1 MDGNDAFSRILETK
15 RRPQS
20 RQSIN
25 RFSRVFEPSHLD
37 KPTPPSKPP
46 LLREQIIDEVPLTFK
61 DIRAKFQNESS
72 IPIQP
77 KTHYRPPI
85 PLKPSKTGPA
95 LPEKVIIPAR
105 TGPPTLPTKPK
116 LRNEMPE
123 QPRSRPDTSLYM
135 PNVIPRTETGNS
147 SIVSTSSTSSSQYS
161 NKKGWHSSMISSWF
175 SSSSSNNNTPQQQ
188 QEALKN
194 SIRRQPTTETVDS
207 FGTVS
212 PQVTGSKRKKV
223 MTELLET
230 ERAYQKDMSLLK
242 EIYYDQAV
250 ECLSRSDVRH
260 LFSNLLDIVEF
271 EKSFVVLLEHS
282 YEQDTIGTA
291 FRESMRTIDSI
302 YSDYCKRHEDAVLR
316 LQELETQAEAQA
328 FLNKCQEQLQGKTTS
343 WDLGSLLIKPVQRVL
358 KYPLLLR
365 EILTLTSPTHL
376 DHDDL
381 ASALKEIEEVAE
393 NINEIKRRKDIVEKI
408 VGDKKKTDINVV
420 HGINKKFT
428 RRAQR
433 LKQATGF
440 AVEPTHDILF
450 EALHTKFEEQ
460 QENIRQLARD
470 VQGWVRHI
478 KIMFEN
484 LHQLACN
491 FDTFYSSWG
500 GVRVKSMSN
509 IQEFSKMASHLS
521 VSLSRELDNDV
532 RGFVYSRIDEFL
544 KVFENPAQVIHKR
557 SLKMIDYDRVRDM
570 KSKGDI
576 PDKALQ
582 ESADAYVSI
591 NAQLVEELPKFFE
604 LTAKYFD
611 ILVGGLAH
619 VQTKFYKLMQREWT
633 KLVEQHLGEKAASG
647 YAEIITKY
655 MQQYERLQVIA
666 DQIDI
671 LHPDRYVTRTE
682 SSSSFDQ
689 RSLRSLHS
697 LNSTASSKVYTS
709 QPSFTSQ
716 ENLPHDFECVVL
728 YDYQPYEK
736 DKLNVKRGDILVVH
750 QDEDH
755 MDPDWWYGTLK
766 DSDSSGWVPIN
777 YCQRL

>member
-1 MDGNDAFSRILETK
+1 
-15 RRPQS
+15 
-20 RQSIN
+20 
-25 RFSRVFEPSHLD
+25 
-37 KPTPPSKPP
+37 
-46 LLREQIIDEVPLTFK
+46 
-61 DIRAKFQNESS
+61 
-72 IPIQP
+72 
-77 KTHYRPPI
+77 
-85 PLKPSKTGPA
+85 
-95 LPEKVIIPAR
+95 
-105 TGPPTLPTKPK
+105 
-116 LRNEMPE
+116 
-123 QPRSRPDTSLYM
+123 
-135 PNVIPRTETGNS
+135 
-147 SIVSTSSTSSSQYS
+147 
-161 NKKGWHSSMISSWF
+161 
-175 SSSSSNNNTPQQQ
+175 
-188 QEALKN
+188 
-194 SIRRQPTTETVDS
+194 
-207 FGTVS
+207 
-212 PQVTGSKRKKV
+212 
-223 MTELLET
+223 MT
-230 ERAYQKDMSLLK
+230 
-242 EIYYDQAV
+242 
-250 ECLSRSDVRH
+250 
-260 LFSNLLDIVEF
+260 
-271 EKSFVVLLEHS
+271 
-282 YEQDTIGTA
+282 
-291 FRESMRTIDSI
+291 
-302 YSDYCKRHEDAVLR
+302 
-316 LQELETQAEAQA
+316 
-328 FLNKCQEQLQGKTTS
+328 
-343 WDLGSLLIKPVQRVL
+343 
-358 KYPLLLR
+358 
-365 EILTLTSPTHL
+365 
-376 DHDDL
+376 
-381 ASALKEIEEVAE
+381 
-393 NINEIKRRKDIVEKI
+393 
-408 VGDKKKTDINVV
+408 V

-478 KIMFEN
+478 KIMFDN

-647 YAEIITKY
+647 YTEIITKY

-671 LHPDRYVTRTE
+671 LHPDRYVTRAE

-697 LNSTASSKVYTS
+697 LNSMASSKVYTS
-709 QPSFTSQ
+709 QPSFISQ
-716 ENLPHDFECVVL
+716 ENPPHDFECVVL

-750 QDEDH
+750 QDDDH
-755 MDPDWWYGTLK
+755 LDPDWWYGTVK
-766 DSDSSGWVPIN
+766 DSNSSGWVPIN